1 MRITI
6 TGFSHI
12 NGKPDSFSSKEP
24 HSEHTRRSLLCLPS
38 SCYPRKVFLKCL
50 SIYCITSKCSRTSLS
65 MYTALPTPAELK
77 RASILERAKHHPNR
91 VWLFSSQPHHENAA
105 IWNRILLKEEK
116 KKKLSFW
123 LRVEVYAALSMHR
136 WTAVRGTA
144 SATRVRGFSPSL
156 AKAIRDLREITLSL
170 GLGLLNTRIMFHST
184 FLLPPAVSA
193 FVNYYS

>member
-24 HSEHTRRSLLCLPS
+24 HSEHTRRSLPCLPS
-38 SCYPRKVFLKCL
+38 SCCPRKDFLKCL

-116 KKKLSFW
+116 KKLGFW
-123 LRVEVYAALSMHR
+123 LRVEVYAALSMNR
-136 WTAVRGTA
+136 RIVVRGTA
-144 SATRVRGFSPSL
+144 SAFRVRGFSPSF
-156 AKAIRDLREITLSL
+156 AKAVPDLREITLSL
-170 GLGLLNTRIMFHST
+170 GLGLLNMRIMFHST
-184 FLLPPAVSA
+184 FLPPPAVSA